1 MADLYAKGS
10 NGVITIDGDWLTID
24 RKGFRRA
31 RHLTGDRRIPLA
43 SITAV
48 QLQYA
53 RVFTDGFIRFTV
65 AGSGSAEFRG
75 GLQNAMRDE
84 NAVTY
89 RRRHAKGF
97 NIIRAAVEQY
107 ISTHHAGTRSGA
119 SEPDIP
125 EQIKK
130 LGELRDQKLITD
142 EEFEAKKAQLLD
154 RL

>member
-1 MADLYAKGS
+1 MAELYAKGS

-24 RKGFRRA
+24 RKGFGRA
-31 RHLTGDRRIPLA
+31 GHLQGDRRIPLA

-48 QLQYA
+48 QQQYA

-65 AGSGSAEFRG
+65 AGSPELRG
-75 GLQNAMRDE
+75 GLEIARRDE

-89 RRRHAKGF
+89 RRRQASGF
-97 NIIRAAVEQY
+97 NVIRAAVEQY
-107 ISTHHAGTRSGA
+107 ITAHHAGARSGA
-119 SEPDIP
+119 GEPDIP

-130 LGELRDQKLITD
+130 LDELRDQKLITD

>member
-1 MADLYAKGS
+1 MAEVFAKGS

-31 RHLTGDRRIPLA
+31 GHLQGERRIPLA

-65 AGSGSAEFRG
+65 AGSPEFGG
-75 GLQNAMRDE
+75 GLHNAMRDE

-89 RRRHAKGF
+89 RRRQARRF
-97 NIIRAAVEQY
+97 NIVRAAVEQY
-107 ISTHHAGTRSGA
+107 ITAHHAGARSEAG
-119 SEPDIP
+119 EPDIP

-130 LGELRDQKLITD
+130 LDELRDQKLITD

>member
-1 MADLYAKGS
+1 VAELYAKGS
-10 NGVITIDGDWLTID
+10 NGVITIAGDWLTID
-24 RKGFRRA
+24 RKGFGRA
-31 RHLTGDRRIPLA
+31 GDSKGDRRIPLA

-48 QLQYA
+48 QLEYA

-65 AGSGSAEFRG
+65 AGTPEFRG

-89 RRRHAKGF
+89 RRRQARGF

-107 ISTHHAGTRSGA
+107 ITAHNAGARSGA
-119 SEPDIP
+119 GEPDIP

-130 LGELRDQKLITD
+130 LDELREQKQITD